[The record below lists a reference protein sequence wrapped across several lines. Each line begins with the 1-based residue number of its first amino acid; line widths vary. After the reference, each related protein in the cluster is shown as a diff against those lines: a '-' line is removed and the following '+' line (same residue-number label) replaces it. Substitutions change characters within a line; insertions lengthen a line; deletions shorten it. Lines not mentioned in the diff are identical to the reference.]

1 MSSSCVIRPKRG
13 AKTFDKLKESLG
25 REKAAVIFNNMNNS
39 SFVSQYKDSL
49 TFDSE
54 GVPTFESI
62 MSNSAVQSYLS
73 KADILKAYNKNMPH
87 YEDTLAN
94 AELLIKES
102 QEFNKRKG
110 NEAFTS
116 FVEKD
121 DKGNLT
127 IKVELKGKTNS
138 EIAETQR
145 KIYELN
151 KAIDSIL
158 APVGITMQQLSKQ
171 NSFIGR
177 IGITDF
183 SKAKDFA
190 HDFAGIMAVA
200 NNLSGFEVKSEEFS
214 HFIIGVYK
222 DMPLVKRSIDALMNE
237 SVAKEVLGDDF
248 DDIYEIYNGNMAM
261 VAEEAAGHILQ
272 QKLLNRESENI
283 KKRPLFKRAIDAILN
298 LFKRKSPAK
307 YLNTLMY
314 VENNLG
320 KVAQD
325 IAEGNIKL
333 TRDKIAKAHREARF
347 NALAEKAERQL
358 EALRKSTNL
367 FVKYGALE
375 KELTQEYQEFG
386 DYGKRVEE
394 FISKLRSI
402 VTKKARQG
410 ESMEAISLYLKSAV
424 EDLRT
429 LYHQL
434 NNIEELTV
442 RDKFTVLKNIMM
454 NIACYDSVIKNIR
467 EVLTSEYIEDPE
479 LAEQEFLKN
488 DAVTINDVLQSFEE
502 TNPQSTIDTSN
513 MTPEE
518 AVEAI
523 LNESAHFKLTPDE
536 ETYIDDRTNDL
547 SARVTK
553 AIHSDTGD
561 ITGEFDKSSPW
572 FEPSTN
578 IGTGID
584 ELVRSFLGG
593 KITKTKRGNY
603 KINGRHVHEVF
614 PNITK
619 KAANQFLDELSRFKQ
634 EREAEGWT
642 FVTRDV
648 IASGTVET
656 TDSSGKVHKV
666 RIAGTLDL
674 LAYNKD
680 GEFAIWDIK
689 SHVGAQIGTEK
700 FRTYERQVT
709 LYKDLLEQKFGI
721 KVVKTAVLPIKV
733 NYPSPAI
740 DTNTYKVSEETKPTD
755 YPGVKTN
762 QLILNGTPFKGS
774 APKLE
779 DVKPVNTR
787 TLNMSY
793 IKFTKD
799 YTGGLGQSKKEIIDT
814 LTAVE
819 AARSDLRGLFNQ
831 IALPAFAEFAKTF
844 IEKPIKVKNDKGALV
859 EVDIARIFEEAPRD
873 LSMLNRL
880 FTTMSSSPDAA
891 LQVFNYIYKNK
902 LRKAQDRSVV
912 DFKEITGLG
921 KEFEDRGVT
930 NYEWMFE
937 ENKSHYIV
945 HYTLPGGRVIDF
957 SYVDYQKAK
966 ETFISNLNAKYGN
979 NPLVGT
985 EDSKNKEKE
994 LKEWIEEHTEK
1005 ITIDGRNTRI
1015 PKNSYFPS
1023 RYNSLSN
1030 SQREFYDRWINLK
1043 IKYDNL
1049 IGRGG
1054 LEVFSTIKIRRK
1066 GMERAKKFFSS
1077 KALSNFTDSV
1087 RDTFMKS
1094 YDDTERG
1101 TNAIRGF
1108 NGEEILQLPKYY
1120 VNNPSGDDSM
1130 LSTDVIGTLVAY
1142 ADMAN
1147 RYDAMDDVISAMEV
1161 GKESVLESRKIA
1173 KTIRG
1178 KQAIE
1183 SYSYKGKKYENPIY
1197 ENTRTSEFAK
1207 ALENFFNSKLYGRL
1221 VSDAGEIKGVDVN
1234 KTANWLLKLGSM
1246 AQLGFNTFAH
1256 TANAL
1261 TGLALTNI
1269 EAAAGQ
1275 FFKAKDLRKADA
1287 RFMKE
1292 LISYA
1297 GEIGQRQQNSWI
1309 ANFDQFF
1316 NVKFMMT
1323 DQMRHMDF
1331 LNKTILTRIFGPH
1344 LQFFGQDAGDF
1355 WLYNRIAL
1363 AVTNN
1368 IKVQYKGEIVSL
1380 TDCLELVDVDPNNKY
1395 KGKMMRI
1402 KEGTKVEDGSRD
1414 FTMEDKNKVSLR
1426 IGEICKILYGV
1437 YNEEDTIEARQYV
1450 WGRFL
1455 LQYRDWMVPAFRH
1468 RFAAKSHNIALGEDM
1483 EGFYRT
1489 TGGFLWGLT
1498 KDLYNGRLAI
1508 KESWNSLEDY
1518 EKANCRRAL
1527 TELVQWGAVWLL
1539 AAALRGDDG
1548 EDRTWFR
1555 RYLSYMATREKTE
1568 LGVLTPFGAIP
1579 EGIKILKSPAA
1590 NTSIISDTYNLT
1602 IVAWPGSWFD
1612 EIERGE
1618 YAGHSSAYRALLR
1631 SPLSLWYRTIKRTF
1645 NPEKAQ
1651 QYYE

>member
-1 MSSSCVIRPKRG
+1 MSNSCVFRPKRG
-13 AKTFDKLKESLG
+13 AKTFDRLKESLG

-39 SFVSQYKDSL
+39 SFVSKYKDSL

-73 KADILKAYNKNMPH
+73 KADVLKTLNKNMPH
-87 YEDTLAN
+87 YKDTLEN
-94 AELLIKES
+94 AEILIKRS
-102 QEFNKRKG
+102 LEFNNKKG

-116 FVEKD
+116 FVERD
-121 DKGNLT
+121 DNGGLT
-127 IKVELKGKTNS
+127 IKVELKNNTNS
-138 EIAETQR
+138 EISESQR

-151 KAIDSIL
+151 KAIDSML
-158 APVGITMQQLSKQ
+158 APLGITMQHLSKQ

-183 SKAKDFA
+183 SRAKDFA
-190 HDFAGIMAVA
+190 HSFAGIMAVA

-214 HFIIGVYK
+214 HFIIGVYRDK
-222 DMPLVKRSIDALMNE
+222 PLVKRSIEALMDE
-237 SVAKEVLGDDF
+237 RAAREVLGDDF
-248 DDIYEIYNGNMAM
+248 DDVYEIYNGNMEM

-272 QKLLNRESENI
+272 QKLLNRETEST

-298 LFKRKSPAK
+298 IFKGKSPAR
-307 YLNTLMY
+307 YMNTLMY
-314 VENNLG
+314 VENNLS
-320 KVAQD
+320 KVAQN
-325 IAEGNIKL
+325 IVEGKVNL
-333 TRDKIAKAHREARF
+333 TREKIKRAHREAKF

-358 EALRKSTNL
+358 KALRESTNL

-375 KELTQEYQEFG
+375 KELTQEYNEFG

-394 FISKLRSI
+394 LISKLRSI
-402 VTKKARQG
+402 VTSKAKHG
-410 ESMEAISLYLKSAV
+410 ESMEAISLYLKASV

-434 NNIEELTV
+434 NNIEDLTI

-488 DAVTINDVLQSFEE
+488 DVVTINDVLQSFEE

-518 AVEAI
+518 VVEAI

-584 ELVRSFLGG
+584 ELVRSFLEGN
-593 KITKTKRGNY
+593 ITKTRRGNY
-603 KINGRHVHEVF
+603 KINGRYVHEVF

-619 KAANQFLDELSRFKQ
+619 EAANQFLDELSRFKQ

-642 FVTRDV
+642 FVTRDI

-689 SHVGAQIGTEK
+689 SHVGANIGAEK
-700 FRTYERQVT
+700 FRVYERQVT

-721 KVVKTAVLPIKV
+721 KVVKTEVLPVKV
-733 NYPSPAI
+733 SYPSPELN
-740 DTNTYKVSEETKPTD
+740 NTYEVSSETKPAN
-755 YPGVKTN
+755 YPGVRTN
-762 QLILNGTPFKGS
+762 QLILNGTPFKGA

-779 DVKPVNTR
+779 DTKTVNNR
-787 TLNMSY
+787 KLNMSY

-799 YTGGLGQSKKEIIDT
+799 YTGGLGQNKKEIIDT

-819 AARSDLRGLFNQ
+819 AARSDLRELFNQ
-831 IALPAFAEFAKTF
+831 TALPLFIEFAKKFVGDTVK
-844 IEKPIKVKNDKGALV
+844 IKNDKGALV
-859 EVDIARIFEEAPRD
+859 EVDLGEVFEKSPRD

-880 FTTMSSSPDAA
+880 FTTMASSPDMA
-891 LQVFNYIYKNK
+891 LQVFDFIYKSK
-902 LRKAQDRSVV
+902 LREAQDNSVF

-921 KEFEDRGVT
+921 KEFEARGIT
-930 NYEWMFE
+930 DYEWMFE
-937 ENKSHYIV
+937 EGKSHYMV
-945 HYTLPGGRVIDF
+945 HYTLPGGKVIDF
-957 SYVDYQKAK
+957 SYIDYKKAK
-966 ETFISNLNAKYGN
+966 DTFISNLNAKYGN
-979 NPLVGT
+979 NPLVGS

-994 LKEWIEEHTEK
+994 LREWLNDHTEK

-1023 RYNSLSN
+1023 KYNSLSTA
-1030 SQREFYDRWINLK
+1030 QREFYDRWINLK
-1043 IKYDNL
+1043 IKSDNKV
-1049 IGRGG
+1049 GRGG
-1054 LEVFSTIKIRRK
+1054 LEVFSTIKIRRR
-1066 GMERAKKFFSS
+1066 GMERAKKYFTPQ
-1077 KALSNFTDSV
+1077 ALKNFTDSL

-1101 TNAIRGF
+1101 TNAIKGF

-1120 VNNPSGDDSM
+1120 INNPSGDDST

-1147 RYDAMDDVISAMEV
+1147 RYEAMDDVIAAMEV
-1161 GKESVLESRKIA
+1161 GKESVIKSRKIA
-1173 KTIRG
+1173 KTIKG
-1178 KQAIE
+1178 KQAVE

-1197 ENTRTSEFAK
+1197 ENAETSEFAK

-1221 VSDAGEIKGVDVN
+1221 VADAGELGKVDVN
-1234 KTANWLLKLGSM
+1234 KAANWLLKLGSM
-1246 AQLGFNTFAH
+1246 AQLGFNVFAH

-1269 EAAAGQ
+1269 EAYAGQ

-1287 RFMKE
+1287 LFMKE
-1292 LISYA
+1292 LISYV
-1297 GEIGQRQQNSWI
+1297 GEIGQRQQNSWL
-1309 ANFDQFF
+1309 ANFDDFF
-1316 NVKFMMT
+1316 NVKFGMT
-1323 DQMRHMDF
+1323 NKMRHMDF

-1368 IKVQYKGEIVSL
+1368 IEVQYKGKIVPL
-1380 TDCLELVDVDPNNKY
+1380 TECLEVVDVDPNNKY
-1395 KGKMMRI
+1395 KGTVMRV
-1402 KEGTKVEDGSRD
+1402 KEGTKVKDGSRD
-1414 FTMEDKNKVSLR
+1414 FTLEDKNKVSLR

-1437 YNEEDTIEARQYV
+1437 YNEEDSTEARQYI
-1450 WGRFL
+1450 WGRFI

-1468 RFAAKSHNIALGEDM
+1468 RFAKKSHNIALGEDT

-1489 TGGFLWGLT
+1489 AGSFIWGLL
-1498 KDLYNGRLAI
+1498 KDLKNGNLNI
-1508 KESWNSLEDY
+1508 KQSWDSLEDY
-1518 EKANCRRAL
+1518 EKANCKRAL
-1527 TELVQWGAVWLL
+1527 AELVQAGAVWLL
-1539 AAALRGDDG
+1539 ANALRGDDG
-1548 EDRTWFR
+1548 DDRTWFR
-1555 RYLSYMATREKTE
+1555 RYLSYIATREKTE

-1618 YAGHSSAYRALLR
+1618 YAGHSSAYRAFFR
-1631 SPLSLWYRTIKRTF
+1631 SPLTLWYRTIKRTLD
-1645 NPEKAQ
+1645 PEKAQ